1 MGEVDLHF
9 KSSVPTFDACVA
21 LGRRFDRYVREDTV
35 EGTLDVMDKAGVEK
49 ALVYSPHSIDF
60 DAEEGNALLME
71 QIQGQPRLVPQFA
84 VNPSYDDM
92 EAFGATLHELS
103 VRSVRMAPEKHRYPF
118 RDWVVGTWM
127 EWLASEKLPLWLDAM
142 QLDPVD
148 LHDTAKSFPDTQIV
162 MSEVHYS
169 HVGWAAPMLKSLP
182 NLSIEMSR
190 FLIPDGV
197 NTLIDAVGADR
208 VMFGS
213 RFPDS
218 PMAPMLYSLHR
229 SGLSEEQ
236 LRAICSGNLER
247 LLAAD

>member
-60 DAEEGNALLME
+60 DAEEGDALLME
-71 QIQGQPRLVPQFA
+71 QIQGQTRLVPQFA

-92 EAFGATLHELS
+92 EAFGATLHELG
-103 VRSVRMAPEKHRYPF
+103 VRSVRMAPEKHRFPF
-118 RDWVVGTWM
+118 RDWVVGPWL
-127 EWLASEKLPLWLDAM
+127 EWLASEKLPLWLDSM
-142 QLDPVD
+142 QFDPVD
-148 LHDTAKSFPDTQIV
+148 LHDTVKKFPDTQIV
-162 MSEVHYS
+162 LSEVHYS
-169 HVGWAAPMLKSLP
+169 HIGWAMPVLKSLP
-182 NLSIEMSR
+182 NLSIEISR

-197 NTLIDAVGADR
+197 NMLIDAVGHER
-208 VMFGS
+208 VLFGS

-229 SGLSEEQ
+229 SGLTDEE
-236 LRAICSGNLER
+236 LRAICSGNLEK
-247 LLAAD
+247 LLTGG

>member
-35 EGTLDVMDKAGVEK
+35 EGTLDVMDKAGVDK

-60 DAEEGNALLME
+60 DAEQGNELLME
-71 QIQGQPRLVPQFA
+71 QIRGQSRLVPQFA

-92 EAFGATLHELS
+92 EAFGATLHELG
-103 VRSVRMAPEKHRYPF
+103 VRSVRMAPDKHRFPF
-118 RDWVVGTWM
+118 RDWVVGPWL
-127 EWLASEKLPLWLDAM
+127 EWLASENLPLWLDAT
-142 QLDPVD
+142 QFDPVD
-148 LHDTAKSFPDTQIV
+148 LHDTMKNFPDTKIV
-162 MSEVHYS
+162 LSEVHYTNI
-169 HVGWAAPMLKSLP
+169 GWVIPILKGLP
-182 NLSIEMSR
+182 NLSIEISR

-197 NTLIDAVGADR
+197 NTLIDAIGADR
-208 VMFGS
+208 VLFGS

-229 SGLSEEQ
+229 SGLSDEE
-236 LRAICSGNLER
+236 LRAICAGNLER
-247 LLAAD
+247 LLSVD

>member
-9 KSSVPTFDACVA
+9 RSSVPTFDACVA

-35 EGTLDVMDKAGVEK
+35 EGTLGVMDKAGVEK
-49 ALVYSPHSIDF
+49 ALVYSPHAIDF

-71 QIQGQPRLVPQFA
+71 QIQGQARLVPQFA

-92 EAFGATLHELS
+92 NAFASTLHELG
-103 VRSVRMAPEKHRYPF
+103 VRSVRMSPFKHRYPF
-118 RDWVVGTWM
+118 RDWVVGPWM
-127 EWLASEKLPLWLDAM
+127 EWLASENLPLWLDAA
-142 QLDPVD
+142 QFDPVD
-148 LHDTAKSFPDTQIV
+148 LHDTASGFPDATIV
-162 MSEVHYS
+162 LSEVHYA
-169 HVGWAAPMLKSLP
+169 HIGWALPMLKDLP
-182 NLSIEMSR
+182 NLSIELSR

-197 NTLIDAVGADR
+197 NTLIDAIGVER
-208 VMFGS
+208 IMFGS

-229 SGLSEEQ
+229 SGLSDEE

-247 LLAAD
+247 LLASG

>member
-35 EGTLDVMDKAGVEK
+35 EGTLDVMDKAGVDK

-71 QIQGQPRLVPQFA
+71 QIHGQSRLIPQFV

-118 RDWVVGTWM
+118 RDWVVGPWL

-148 LHDTAKSFPDTQIV
+148 LHDTARSFPDTQIV
-162 MSEVHYS
+162 MSEVTTPTS
-169 HVGWAAPMLKSLP
+169 GGRCLCSRACRTSP
-182 NLSIEMSR
+182 SR
-190 FLIPDGV
+190 FH
-197 NTLIDAVGADR
+197 
-208 VMFGS
+208 
-213 RFPDS
+213 DS
-218 PMAPMLYSLHR
+218 
-229 SGLSEEQ
+229 
-236 LRAICSGNLER
+236 
-247 LLAAD
+247 

>member
-21 LGRRFDRYVREDTV
+21 LGRRFDRYVREDTA
-35 EGTLDVMDKAGVEK
+35 EGTLDVMDKAGVDK

-71 QIQGQPRLVPQFA
+71 QIRGQSRLVPQFA

-92 EAFGATLHELS
+92 ESFGATLHELG
-103 VRSVRMAPEKHRYPF
+103 VRSVRMAPEKHRFPF
-118 RDWVVGTWM
+118 RDWVVGPWL
-127 EWLASEKLPLWLDAM
+127 EWLASEKLPLWLDSM
-142 QLDPVD
+142 QFDPVD
-148 LHDTAKSFPDTQIV
+148 LHDTVKNFPDTPIV
-162 MSEVHYS
+162 LSEVHYS
-169 HVGWAAPMLKSLP
+169 HVGWAIPILKSLP
-182 NLSIEMSR
+182 NLSIEISR
-190 FLIPDGV
+190 FLLPDGV
-197 NTLIDAVGADR
+197 NILIDAVGHER

-229 SGLSEEQ
+229 SGLSDEE

-247 LLAAD
+247 LLAVE